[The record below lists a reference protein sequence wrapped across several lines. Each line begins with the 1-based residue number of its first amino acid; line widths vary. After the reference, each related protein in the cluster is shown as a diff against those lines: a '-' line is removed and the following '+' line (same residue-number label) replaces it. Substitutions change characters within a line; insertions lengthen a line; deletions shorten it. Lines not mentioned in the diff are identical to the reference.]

1 MARKETKPA
10 PSTPTPDE
18 EVYEDNLDILELD
31 QNLDDIEEPDLLPQG
46 WYVGEV
52 QGVEIRDNQKGTGK
66 YYAIQFTIPTDNFPA
81 NYDVENWP
89 EGCQLY
95 YNLVRVPRAG
105 DRRSYT
111 SVKKLMQSLGLSL
124 STNRIEPN
132 TWIGRPAKLKVIHN
146 EYQGITRESIA
157 PNGVQVAD

>member
-1 MARKETKPA
+1 MARTAKKPELIQ
-10 PSTPTPDE
+10 E
-18 EVYEDNLDILELD
+18 EENVDFNDNLDILELD
-31 QNLDDIEEPDLLPQG
+31 QNLEDIEEPDLLPQG
-46 WYVGEV
+46 WYVGEI
-52 QGVEIRDNQKGTGK
+52 QGVEIKENQKGTGR

-111 SVKKLMQSLGLSL
+111 GVKKLMQSLGLPL
-124 STNRIEPN
+124 STNRIEPS
-132 TWIGRPAKLKVIHN
+132 TWVGRQAKLKVIHS
-146 EYQGITRESIA
+146 EFQGITREQIA
-157 PNGVQVAD
+157 PNGVQAAE